1 MKTRDRILHTA
12 LTLFNE
18 QGEVHTTALE
28 IADELDMSPGN
39 LYYHFK
45 GKDPIIAALFDQFE
59 QRISET
65 LAAPI
70 AAPLANQE
78 SVENNWY
85 YLFVLFEDMHDYRFV
100 YDNLTDLINRYPKI
114 ERGFKRI
121 LALKRAA
128 FYALCD
134 ELIAQGGDTRE
145 QQLNAI
151 ADNLSQTATFWFSF
165 DHLLHGRRDPEITM
179 HRGVLQLLTMIAP
192 YLGDAQQ
199 QFYRDCETIF
209 ETLQTVHQ

>member
-18 QGEVHTTALE
+18 QGEVHTTSLE

-45 GKDPIIAALFDQFE
+45 GKDPIIGALFDQFE

-70 AAPLANQE
+70 AAPLADQD

-85 YLFVLFEDMHDYRFV
+85 YLFVLLEDMHDYRFI
-100 YDNLTDLINRYPKI
+100 YDNLTDLINRYPKV

-134 ELIAQGGDTRE
+134 QLIAHDADTRE

-165 DHLLHGRRDPEITM
+165 DCLLHGRRDPEVTM

-192 YLGDAQQ
+192 YLGSAQQ

-209 ETLQTVHQ
+209 ETLQTAR

>member
-70 AAPLANQE
+70 AAPLADQE

-85 YLFVLFEDMHDYRFV
+85 YLFVLLEDMHDYRFI
-100 YDNLTDLINRYPKI
+100 YDNLTDLINRYPKV

-165 DHLLHGRRDPEITM
+165 DQLLHGRRDPEITM

-209 ETLQTVHQ
+209 DTLQAAN